1 VSAFSIL
8 NERIFHSYRA
18 DFPFLLSVFSIST
31 ERIFHFSEWIF

>member
-18 DFPFLLSVFSIST
+18 NFPFLLSGFSIST
-31 ERIFHFSEWIF
+31 ERIFYIS